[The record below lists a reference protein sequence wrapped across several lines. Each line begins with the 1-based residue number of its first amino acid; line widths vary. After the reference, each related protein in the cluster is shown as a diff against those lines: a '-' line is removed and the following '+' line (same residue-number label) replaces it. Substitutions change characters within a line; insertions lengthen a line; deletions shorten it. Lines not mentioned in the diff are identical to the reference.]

1 MHVIRPLRVPYEIP
15 LLRAIGASEP
25 CVCFRTDPPPL
36 MSVLAALRLLV
47 FSVPLGLVLP
57 AAGCAQTSQHAD
69 PDQRPTLELVGEVEH
84 PPVDEIS
91 GIVRSRWQENVW
103 WVHNDSGDEPR
114 LFAIDS
120 TGSVHVAP
128 WHASDYASGA
138 AADSSSK
145 PLWPGVQLGAAA
157 HIDYEDIAVED
168 STLYL
173 GDIGNN
179 GNARRDLGIYVLREP
194 FHYDRRTRP
203 LRHLPIKYPDQ
214 EAFPAREWHFDAE
227 GLFVDDGTLY
237 VLTKH
242 RKGQQIDVSQGG
254 TKLYRLDT
262 EHTDHANPLTL
273 VDRHDTIPPPTAAA
287 LSPSG
292 DRLAVLGYSSVWI
305 FPRPEDDTHWLSTEP
320 RRISLEAERSKQAEA
335 VAWDDSQTLR
345 ITNEQ
350 RDVFTLPIGTAGG
363 K

>member
-1 MHVIRPLRVPYEIP
+1 MFPSSSQIVH
-15 LLRAIGASEP
+15 
-25 CVCFRTDPPPL
+25 
-36 MSVLAALRLLV
+36 
-47 FSVPLGLVLP
+47 LGTALVLFLFAP
-57 AAGCAQTSQHAD
+57 SDALGQRSDSLHLEQTGFVAHS
-69 PDQRPTLELVGEVEH
+69 PI
-84 PPVDEIS
+84 DEIS

-114 LFAIDS
+114 IFAIDS

-128 WHASDYASGA
+128 WHADEYASGA
-138 AADSSSK
+138 GADSSDQPS
-145 PLWPGVQLGAAA
+145 WPGVQLGAAA

-179 GNARRDLGIYVLREP
+179 GNARRDLGIYVIREP

-203 LRHLPIKYPDQ
+203 IQHLPIRYPDQ
-214 EAFPAREWHFDAE
+214 ETFPAQEWHYDAE
-227 GLFVDDGTLY
+227 ALFVDDGTLY

-242 RKGQQIDVSQGG
+242 RKGQQINTPQEG

-262 EHTDHANPLTL
+262 EHPHRVNTLTL

-292 DRLAVLGYSSVWI
+292 DRLAVLGYASVWL
-305 FPRPEDDTHWLSTEP
+305 FARPEDSPHWLSTDP
-320 RRISLEAERSKQAEA
+320 RRISLSDERSKQAEA
-335 VAWDDSQTLR
+335 VTWDGPRTLR
-345 ITNEQ
+345 IANEQ
-350 RDVFTLPIGTAGG
+350 REVWTLSVETQP
-363 K
+363 